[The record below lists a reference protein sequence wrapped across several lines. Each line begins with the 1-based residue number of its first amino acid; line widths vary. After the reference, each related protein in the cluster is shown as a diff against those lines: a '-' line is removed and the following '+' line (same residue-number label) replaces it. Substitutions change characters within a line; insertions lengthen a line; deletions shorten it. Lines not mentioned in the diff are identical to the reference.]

1 MVDIFGIALVLGG
14 LVLLFAGAALS
25 IYGVAVLGVLV
36 GGTGG
41 FMFAPT
47 IADLLGLQG
56 VLAVVAAT
64 AIGIVAGL
72 VVTYLLLSMAIAAVS
87 FVVGTYA
94 GLVVVAPLLGEGSGL
109 LAYPIAIV
117 VGFAAA
123 ALGSF
128 LTKSMMVLITS
139 FVGATLASGS
149 VTAADV
155 AAAQADFTLEPLLID
170 VGSPIFLAL
179 FVLGVLSQFGLF
191 KFGYVTKLVSVL
203 PGASVFR
210 DRGDEPG
217 DAAGADR

>member
-1 MVDIFGIALVLGG
+1 MVDVIGIALVLGG

-139 FVGATLASGS
+139 FVGATLASGA

-170 VGSPIFLAL
+170 VGSPIFLVL
-179 FVLGVLSQFGLF
+179 FALGVLSQFGLF

-210 DRGDEPG
+210 DRGDQSTE
-217 DAAGADR
+217 AAGDKR

>member
-1 MVDIFGIALVLGG
+1 MVDIIGIALVLGG

-47 IADLLGLQG
+47 IADLIGLQG

-87 FVVGTYA
+87 FVFGTYA

-109 LAYPIAIV
+109 LAYPIALV
-117 VGFAAA
+117 VGFVAA

-155 AAAQADFTLEPLLID
+155 ATAQTDVSLEPLLID

-179 FVLGVLSQFGLF
+179 LALGVLSQFGLF

-210 DRGDEPG
+210 DRGDQPTE
-217 DAAGADR
+217 AAGDKQ